1 MTGRHVLSSVA
12 AAVLVSGCATAA
24 DPAGSSSR
32 NLITSREMAET
43 NAQTAYDAVRVLQPH
58 WLGSR
63 GATSMTDMTPT
74 RVSIV
79 VNGVEVGDASYLR
92 NISVMDVSELRY
104 YEPGVAA
111 TRFGMGHQRGV
122 IEVVLKGGGNEEGAA
137 NETGRGNETGGR

>member
-1 MTGRHVLSSVA
+1 MTGRRVLSSVSVAVA
-12 AAVLVSGCATAA
+12 AAALVSGCATATDA
-24 DPAGSSSR
+24 AGSSSR
-32 NLITSREMAET
+32 TLITSQDLAET

-63 GATSMTDMTPT
+63 GPTSITDMTPT

-92 NISVMDVSELRY
+92 NVSVVDVSELRY

-111 TRFGMGHQRGV
+111 ARFGMGHQRGV
-122 IEVVLKGGGNEEGAA
+122 IEVILKG
-137 NETGRGNETGGR
+137 R